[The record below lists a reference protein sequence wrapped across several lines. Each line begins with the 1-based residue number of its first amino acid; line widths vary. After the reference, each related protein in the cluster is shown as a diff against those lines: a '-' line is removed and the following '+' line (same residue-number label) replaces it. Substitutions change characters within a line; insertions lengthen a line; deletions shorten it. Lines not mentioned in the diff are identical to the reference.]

1 MIVRHNVQSGVDEV
15 VSTNAALPGDFYQ
28 NVQSLDMTPD
38 GRFIT
43 FVGNM
48 GRAFSLL
55 QGDHDPGPFAQV
67 AMKRAVGAEVQ
78 VPVSFKMSRRHH
90 TFAKDVLILVAWPR
104 NATGRPMG
112 SDE

>member
-1 MIVRHNVQSGVDEV
+1 MTSSKPGMIVRHNVQSGVDQV

-55 QGDHDPGPFAQV
+55 QGDHDPGPL
-67 AMKRAVGAEVQ
+67 AEWRLD
-78 VPVSFKMSRRHH
+78 K
-90 TFAKDVLILVAWPR
+90 A
-104 NATGRPMG
+104 
-112 SDE
+112 